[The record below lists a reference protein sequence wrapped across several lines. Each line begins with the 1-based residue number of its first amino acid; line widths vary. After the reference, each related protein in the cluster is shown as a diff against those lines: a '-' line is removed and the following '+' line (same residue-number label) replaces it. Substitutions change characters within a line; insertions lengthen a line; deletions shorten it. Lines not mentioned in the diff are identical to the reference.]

1 MSDPSPVSVVN
12 NEKAQRFEA
21 AVAGGIAHTDYRMTG
36 KVMHLVHTEVPPE
49 AAGGGIAGK
58 LVRAALDH
66 AAANGLA
73 VFPTCTYVRG
83 YMQRHP
89 ETHALLAPGAHL

>member
-1 MSDPSPVSVVN
+1 MTDPSPVTIAN

-21 AVAGGIAHTDYRMTG
+21 VVAGGIAHVDYQMAG
-36 KVMHLVHTEVPPE
+36 KVMHLVHTEVPAE
-49 AAGGGIAGK
+49 AAGGGVAGK

-66 AAANGLA
+66 AAANGLK
-73 VFPTCTYVRG
+73 VFPTCTYVRA

-89 ETHALLAPGAHL
+89 QTHALLAPGARL

>member
-1 MSDPSPVSVVN
+1 MADPSPLIIVN

-36 KVMHLVHTEVPPE
+36 KVMHLVHTEVPAQ
-49 AAGGGIAGK
+49 AAGGGVGGK
-58 LVRAALDH
+58 LVQAALDH
-66 AAANGLA
+66 AAANGLE
-73 VFPTCTYVRG
+73 VFPTCSYVRG

-89 ETHALLAPGAHL
+89 QTHALLAPGARL

>member
-1 MSDPSPVSVVN
+1 MAESPSVTVVN

-21 AVAGGIAHTDYRMTG
+21 AVAGGVAHVDYRMTG

-49 AAGGGIAGK
+49 AEGTGVAGK
-58 LVRAALDH
+58 LVKAALDH
-66 AAANGLA
+66 VAANGLK

-83 YMQRHP
+83 YMKRHP
-89 ETHALLAPGAHL
+89 ETHALLAPGAQL

>member
-1 MSDPSPVSVVN
+1 MADPATITIVN

-36 KVMHLVHTEVPPE
+36 KVMHMVHTEVPVE
-49 AAGGGIAGK
+49 AAGGGVAAK
-58 LVRAALDH
+58 LVQAALDH
-66 AAANGLA
+66 AAANGLK

-89 ETHALLAPGAHL
+89 GTHALLAPGAHL

>member
-1 MSDPSPVSVVN
+1 MTDTAPITVVH

-21 AVAGGIAHTDYRMTG
+21 AVAGGIAHADYRRTG
-36 KVMHLVHTEVPPE
+36 KVLHMVHTEVPPE
-49 AAGGGIAGK
+49 AAGGGVASKIVK
-58 LVRAALDH
+58 AALDY

-89 ETHALLAPGAHL
+89 ETHALLAPGASL